1 MRRVCADLLERTPRL
16 QALTP
21 PRTKEVLH
29 WCRLRGYTPPDP
41 EPQRTEEDS
50 IEDILTQIDSEPGEC
65 VVYVTTHMLV
75 SSRVCVCF
83 EPVVEVNSS
92 CPLFLSAI
100 QSFDLHKTWH
110 RQCSSVLCLS
120 VMVH

>member
-21 PRTKEVLH
+21 LRTKEVLR

-65 VVYVTTHMLV
+65 VGYVTAHMLV
-75 SSRVCVCF
+75 CVCVF
-83 EPVVEVNSS
+83 ELFVEVHLSWPVS
-92 CPLFLSAI
+92 LSAI
-100 QSFDLHKTWH
+100 QNFDLHETWH
-110 RQCSSVLCLS
+110 RQCSSSLS
-120 VMVH
+120 LVMVH